1 MGTVEHKPS
10 QNERILKYVAEFGSI
25 THLEAE
31 QHLGVHRLASRICD
45 LKRLG
50 YSVTSE
56 YVAVK
61 NRYGEKCRVKR
72 YMIGENTDGRR

>member
-10 QNERILKYVAEFGSI
+10 QNQRILDYINEFGSI

-31 QHLGVHRLASRICD
+31 HNLGVCRLASRVCD

-50 YSVTSE
+50 YPITSKFVT
-56 YVAVK
+56 VK
-61 NRYGEKCRVKR
+61 NRHGEKCRVKQ
-72 YMIGENTDGRR
+72 YMMGGDSDS